1 VGVVTASD
9 ADRERAAELAAQ
21 ARELFDRQEYRQA
34 RPLFEASLRLHEDA
48 EVREAYQTLMS
59 ALGPM

>member
-1 VGVVTASD
+1 VGAVTASD
-9 ADRERAAELAAQ
+9 PDLQRAAELAAE

-34 RPLFEASLRLHEDA
+34 RPLYEESLRLHEDA

-59 ALGPM
+59 AIGPM

>member
-1 VGVVTASD
+1 MTAGSD
-9 ADRERAAELAAQ
+9 ADRERAAKLAAE
-21 ARELFDRQEYRQA
+21 ARELVDRQEYRQA
-34 RPLFEASLRLHEDA
+34 RPLYEESLRLHEDA

>member
-1 VGVVTASD
+1 MTVSD
-9 ADRERAAELAAQ
+9 ADRQRAAELAAQ

-34 RPLFEASLRLHEDA
+34 RPLYEASLRLHEDA

>member
-1 VGVVTASD
+1 MGAVTASD
-9 ADRERAAELAAQ
+9 ADRERAAELAAE

-34 RPLFEASLRLHEDA
+34 RPLYEESLRLHEKA
-48 EVREAYQTLMS
+48 EVREAYHLLLS